1 MTPEERE
8 EFLRK
13 RLAAVEQMMAGLD
26 PSARQGFVAHIP
38 KTLSAIGNLQS
49 EPAGAGEQ
57 LLEMLGNAQQLL
69 GAMAGAAAGTTA
81 GDKYLTYRGDIKA
94 AVGVGGALAFVTAHP
109 EGQPTAL
116 YRLDADS
123 LKLSEQ
129 ALPCGGVAL
138 AVAGEFLYLAGTDR
152 RVYVSDAGRAPKPL
166 GEPFAADV
174 AAIVP
179 VAGDRLAIL
188 NGPRIDLVSRGD
200 GRVLQTLDLPETGTC
215 LATDRTGQ
223 WLAAGTEKGTVA
235 VFDGQDKSEFEPSES
250 DRLHDGA
257 VTAQLFEP
265 EELRFF
271 SVGADHKLLTT
282 HARGR
287 LEPEDKGRDNAHED
301 LVPAMAWAP
310 AGDRFLT
317 GGRDGVLKTWPRVG
331 GVKPAKLDGVGKVVA
346 LAVVTAYNRPRL
358 AVCSDD
364 NTIRFV
370 ELDTDG
376 RFGEVIAR
384 AYGAADRAKSEL
396 SQSDPRRREK
406 VLKELAD
413 WKDAASLDL
422 IANQLEQ
429 DADHQLRLLAAQ
441 TLAASPNPRSVAL
454 LEAAVNHRDEKVR
467 VEAFKGLQ
475 RHLGASDFRP
485 IDQALKT
492 GKADVGALAV
502 KALEPLAA
510 ADDQALAR
518 LTDALDAGTWDV
530 RKSALAALASVFA
543 ADPPRAG
550 LTALGSKH
558 GDVRAAALARF
569 YERKLLDDPRVRSA
583 VRRRLEDDD
592 PGVRRVAFLVS
603 VLARFGLAN
612 YLRRADPELHR
623 QLNEL
628 QGTDTPAT
636 DVPAADKKK
645 LTPDDYDV
653 PLQATAARAL
663 DTCLRGARALAVL
676 GDPRAFGLLIQ
687 LSREDDAPAR
697 VEVCR
702 ALAALNDRRAVARL
716 WSMLTDPDAS
726 VRDAAY
732 SALAKIDAA
741 DPLAVAGAGLAA
753 PEDVRRRGLQTLVEV
768 VRANPPGDPPAGPPD
783 PTAQPAWFL
792 LVQSLDDA
800 VPAVRSEAWKAV
812 LNLKVGGGGE
822 PTLRFARRST
832 HADVRRE
839 VLTEVIA
846 QLTEPWATPLLYEF
860 FDDPDPGLRAE
871 AFAEAT
877 RKTKE
882 LAPLTAAL
890 GSRHTDA
897 RRLAIDTLIKRRTPQ
912 AQALLVKSLADP
924 DRDLRQLA
932 LAALVNEDA
941 VPALTEALESLHAD
955 VRVRAAA
962 ALARHGDPAALK
974 PLLELATAAEPIEK
988 ERIPTWLD
996 TTEGALAGLAELG
1009 DPAAVA
1015 PIRWLLGS
1023 DHARVRKAAADALA
1037 WSSRPDSLD
1046 GLRQALPHADPEV
1059 RHRAGFGLALLG
1071 DASAVARLL
1080 DDEFARTMGPAARLE
1095 AVAALGD
1102 AGEAGLAAHLDH
1114 PDESIR
1120 ARALLV
1126 HLLRESRD
1134 AAGTARRCLECL
1146 SARSARVRLTGAQA
1160 LELYADP
1167 AAFRSFVVQAVNDR
1181 GDETAWK
1188 VPPETVDALAA
1199 VLTAGSSWL
1208 KARAVRLLEWFT
1220 EKEQAGF
1227 NQAWAVF
1234 GKRFAREIGEAQTAA
1249 PQRTRSQ
1256 LTAEQLK
1263 ELAFGAYVG
1272 LVREQGGAAATPA
1285 VVRVRQTALS
1295 RILALATKDERYNRA
1310 ARPVLTQALGDPN
1323 QPVRTQAFEQLLT
1336 LGADRTQLGA
1346 EALEAGH
1353 TDLGVKGL
1361 ELLSA
1366 STGDGDAVLE
1376 RVMLARTDDLAG
1388 EAAKLLAGR
1397 RGQVPVAAAALQA
1410 THEPLR
1416 QQAVQWLAADADK
1429 PADARKHLRDALT
1442 SRYRRVRES
1451 AAFELAAK
1459 KDPAAFDALVTLLRE
1474 AEFPNKQK
1482 KVIGALAQLGDPR
1495 AAGAFLD
1502 RIENNPAGDAQVE
1515 ELFMG
1520 ASSFRRP
1527 ETADRLLA
1535 LAERKKEWR
1544 LAAFDALLIVSGF
1557 VQHIEDPEDERPDRK
1572 WEEQQHPRHSA
1583 ILARLLDRAVAIGAW
1598 DYVANLI
1605 PQARWCRGPEVNEPL
1620 ALLTANPDDDL
1631 RNEAVQALGWR
1642 LKHRNA
1648 PADPLLKALR
1658 HKDPTTQFFA
1668 AEGLARAGRAE
1679 GINVLLSAIE
1689 YLDDVQLRWR
1699 AVLALGELGDARSVD
1714 VLLRLAGEDG
1724 HALQEPAAEAIGH
1737 LRRSPEAEKIGRL
1750 LERLAKGTGGIA
1762 LRSLVGLR
1770 WFDSEAGWKLLR
1782 QRATDRQ
1789 NWIVRRTAVEQLGHR
1804 DEPAN
1809 RDLLLKLLQTDP
1821 DGDVVTTAFAAAR
1834 RLWGRDSLEPHY
1846 ALVQHPDAQDLIDN
1860 SDLSDERVL
1869 DEIHRRGEP
1878 LRLLQLFPRCS
1889 AEVQAT
1895 LEASLLG
1902 RAAVPVKDVTT
1913 ALTQADEG
1921 TVRLAARLLGK
1932 AGPGDAATKT
1942 AVGDALARWS
1952 ASWQDRRTR
1961 LLRDPSQRDM
1971 LDRATD
1977 CLRGLIWAAGRVGVP
1992 AEKVADLAAGRPDDP
2007 LFRPVR
2013 LEAVRCL
2020 ASSPPSKAT
2029 LTALESVARGTDPE
2043 AREIAADV
2051 LARHDPAR
2059 AAKLVEAL
2067 ASDRPSFQRLGAAAQ
2082 AGGFVKSAAGQ
2093 VHYQPVALPTLI
2105 AAKDVETLAAVAKD
2119 RKTPEAARLGAIEGL
2134 GVMAAEA
2141 AEKVLAV
2148 VGAAEGDD
2156 EDVRK
2161 AAWRALRRS
2170 KRARQKTDSPQR
2182 AQRARREEQS

>member
-8 EFLRK
+8 DFLRK

-26 PSARQGFVAHIP
+26 PAHRQGFEGHIRNL
-38 KTLSAIGNLQS
+38 LSMSGTG
-49 EPAGAGEQ
+49 EAGEQ
-57 LLEMLGNAQQLL
+57 LLGMMGGVQELV
-69 GAMAGAAAGTTA
+69 GAMAGAAAGTTT
-81 GDKYLTYRGDIKA
+81 GDKYLTYRGDVKA
-94 AVGVGGALAFVTAHP
+94 AVGLGGPLAFVTAHP

-116 YRLDADS
+116 YRLDADT

-129 ALPCGGVAL
+129 TLPCGGVAL
-138 AVAGEFLYLAGTDR
+138 AADGEFLYLAGTDR

-166 GEPFAADV
+166 GGPFAADV
-174 AAIVP
+174 AALVP
-179 VAGDRLAIL
+179 AAGDRLAVL
-188 NGPRIDLVSRGD
+188 NGPRIDVVSRAD
-200 GRVLQTLDLPETGTC
+200 GRVLQTLDLPEPGTC
-215 LATDRTGQ
+215 LAADRTGQ
-223 WLAAGTEKGTVA
+223 WLAAGTEKGTVV
-235 VFDGQDKSEFEPSES
+235 VFDGQDRPEFERSEAE
-250 DRLHDGA
+250 RLHDGA
-257 VTAQLFEP
+257 VTALLFEP

-271 SVGADHKLLTT
+271 SAGADHKLLTT

-287 LEPEDKGRDNAHED
+287 LEPEDKGRDNNHED
-301 LVPAMAWAP
+301 LLTAMVWAP

-317 GGRDGVLKTWPRVG
+317 GGRDAVLKTWPRAG
-331 GVKPAKLDGVGKVVA
+331 GVKPAKFDDGVGRVVA

-364 NTIRFV
+364 NVIRFIDL
-370 ELDTDG
+370 EPDG
-376 RFGEVIAR
+376 RFGEAVAR
-384 AYGAADRAKSEL
+384 VYGAVDRATNEL
-396 SQSDPRRREK
+396 AQSDPRRREK

-422 IANQLEQ
+422 IANQLEK
-429 DADHQLRLLAAQ
+429 DSDHQLRLLAAQ
-441 TLAASPNPRSVAL
+441 TLAASPNPRAVAL

-467 VEAFKGLQ
+467 VEAFHGLQ
-475 RHLGASDFRP
+475 RRLGAADFRP
-485 IDQALKT
+485 IDLALKA
-492 GKADVGALAV
+492 GKPDIGALAV

-530 RKSALAALASVFA
+530 RKAALAALSSVFA

-583 VRRRLEDDD
+583 VRRRLEDGDA
-592 PGVRRVAFLVS
+592 GVRRVAFLVS
-603 VLARFGLAN
+603 VLSRVGLAD

-628 QGTDTPAT
+628 QGAEQPAAE
-636 DVPAADKKK
+636 VPAADKAR

-687 LSREDDAPAR
+687 LSREDDPAAR

-702 ALAALNDRRAVARL
+702 ALAALNDQRAKARL

-741 DPLAVAGAGLAA
+741 DPLAVAGAGLSSN
-753 PEDVRRRGLQTLVEV
+753 EDVRRRGLQTLVEYL
-768 VRANPPGDPPAGPPD
+768 RANPPGDPPAGPPD
-783 PTAQPAWFL
+783 PTAEPEWFL
-792 LVQSLDDA
+792 LVRALDDPA
-800 VPAVRSEAWKAV
+800 PAVRSEAWKAV

-822 PTLRFARRST
+822 PTLRFARRSV

-839 VLTEVIA
+839 VLTEVTA
-846 QLTEPWATPLLYEF
+846 RLADPWATPLLYEF

-882 LAPLTAAL
+882 LVPLTAAL
-890 GSRHTDA
+890 GSRYANA
-897 RRLAIDTLIKRRTPQ
+897 RKLAIDAIIKRRTPQ
-912 AQALLVKSLADP
+912 AQALLVKALADP

-932 LAALVNEDA
+932 LSTLVHEDA

-974 PLLELATAAEPIEK
+974 PLLDLATAAEPTET
-988 ERIPTWLD
+988 ERVPAWLD
-996 TTEGALAGLAELG
+996 TAEAALAGLAELG

-1015 PIRWLLGS
+1015 PVRWLLGS
-1023 DHARVRKAAADALA
+1023 GQARIRKAAAEALA

-1046 GLRQALPHADPEV
+1046 GLRQALPHADPQV
-1059 RHRAGFGLALLG
+1059 RHRAAFGLAVLG
-1071 DASAVARLL
+1071 DPSVLGQLSTEEIARDLGPGAVLAAAVAL
-1080 DDEFARTMGPAARLE
+1080 GPAGERT
-1095 AVAALGD
+1095 AATF
-1102 AGEAGLAAHLDH
+1102 LDH
-1114 PDESIR
+1114 ADEPVR
-1120 ARALLV
+1120 GRALLV
-1126 HLLRESRD
+1126 HLLLELRD
-1134 AAGTARRCLECL
+1134 ASGTARRCLECL
-1146 SARSARVRLTGAQA
+1146 SARAARVRLTGAQA

-1167 AAFRSFVVQAVNDR
+1167 EAFRGFVVQAVNDR

-1199 VLTAGSSWL
+1199 VLSAGPPWL
-1208 KARAVRLLEWFT
+1208 RARAVGLLEWFA
-1220 EKEQAGF
+1220 EKEQAGW

-1234 GKRFAREIGEAQTAA
+1234 GQRFARAVAEARSAA
-1249 PQRTRSQ
+1249 PPRTRSQ

-1295 RILALATKDERYNRA
+1295 RILALATKDERYKRA
-1310 ARPVLTQALGDPN
+1310 ALPVLTQALGDPN
-1323 QPVRTQAFEQLLT
+1323 QPVRTQAFEHLLT

-1361 ELLSA
+1361 ELLAA
-1366 STGDGDAVLE
+1366 SVGDGDAVLE
-1376 RVMLARTDDLAG
+1376 RVMLARTDDLAV
-1388 EAAKLLAGR
+1388 EAAKLLACR
-1397 RGQVPVAAAALQA
+1397 RGQVAVAAVALQA
-1410 THEPLR
+1410 AHDPLR
-1416 QQAVQWLAADADK
+1416 QQAVQWLAAEADK
-1429 PADARKHLRDALT
+1429 SADARKHLREALT

-1451 AAFELAAK
+1451 AAFELAAR

-1474 AEFPNKQK
+1474 AEFPKKQAK
-1482 KVIGALAQLGDPR
+1482 AITALTQLGDPR
-1495 AAGAFLD
+1495 AAAAFLD
-1502 RIENNPAGDAQVE
+1502 RIDTDPAGTAQVA
-1515 ELFMG
+1515 ELLSG
-1520 ASSFRRP
+1520 AASYRQP

-1535 LAERKKEWR
+1535 LAEKKKEWR
-1544 LAAFDALLIVSGF
+1544 SVAFDAVLTVSGF
-1557 VQHIEDPEDERPDRK
+1557 DQPIDDPDDERPDRK
-1572 WEEQQHPRHSA
+1572 WEEQQHPRHPA
-1583 ILARLLDRAVAIGAW
+1583 VLARLLDRAVAVGEW
-1598 DYVANLI
+1598 STVSNLL
-1605 PQARWCRGPEVNEPL
+1605 PPARWCRGPEVDEPL
-1620 ALLTANPDDDL
+1620 ALLASNPDDDL

-1642 LKHRNA
+1642 LKHRGA
-1648 PADPLLKALR
+1648 PAELLLRALR

-1679 GINVLLSAIE
+1679 GIGVLLSAVE

-1699 AVLALGELGDARSVD
+1699 AVLALGELGDVRAVD
-1714 VLLRLAGEDG
+1714 VLLQLAGEDG

-1762 LRSLVGLR
+1762 LRALVGLR
-1770 WFDSEAGWKLLR
+1770 WFGSEAGWKLIR
-1782 QRATDRQ
+1782 QRTADRQ
-1789 NWIVRRTAVEQLGHR
+1789 NWIVRKTAVEQLGHQ

-1821 DGDVVTTAFAAAR
+1821 DGDVVTAAYNAAR
-1834 RLWGRDSLEPHY
+1834 RLCGRDSLEPHY
-1846 ALVQHPDAQDLIDN
+1846 ALIQHPDARELIDG
-1860 SDLSDERVL
+1860 SDLSDERIL
-1869 DEIHRRGEP
+1869 DAIHRRGEP

-1889 AEVQAT
+1889 SEVQT
-1895 LEASLLG
+1895 QLEASLLG
-1902 RAAVPVKDVTT
+1902 RASIPVKEAAA
-1913 ALTQADEG
+1913 ALAHADEG

-1932 AGPGDAATKT
+1932 AGAGDAATKT

-1952 ASWQDRRTR
+1952 AAWQDRRAK
-1961 LLRDPSQRDM
+1961 LQRDPSQRET
-1971 LDRATD
+1971 LDRAAD
-1977 CLRGLIWAAGRVGVP
+1977 CLRGLIWAAGRVGVSP
-1992 AEKVADLAAGRPDDP
+1992 DKVADLAASRPDDP
-2007 LFRPVR
+2007 LFKPVR

-2020 ASSPPSKAT
+2020 ASGPPSKGV
-2029 LTALESVARGTDPE
+2029 LTAIESVARGTDPD
-2043 AREIAADV
+2043 AREVAADV

-2059 AAKLVEAL
+2059 AAKLAEQL
-2067 ASDRPSFQRLGAAAQ
+2067 ASDRPSFQRLGGAAR
-2082 AGGFVKSAAGQ
+2082 AGFTKSAAGQ

-2119 RKTPEAARLGAIEGL
+2119 RKRPEAARLGAIEGL

-2141 AEKVLAV
+2141 AEKVLAA
-2148 VGAAEGDD
+2148 VGAADGDD

-2170 KRARQKTDSPQR
+2170 KRARKKAAS
-2182 AQRARREEQS
+2182 